1 MEPRPPKL
9 LDRLR
14 DALAM
19 RRYSGRTQDAYVGW
33 VRRFILFH
41 GKRHPLV
48 MGADEV
54 NAFLTSLAVDG
65 RVAAATQNQALCAI
79 LFLYRVVLEN
89 PLPWLDDLVRA
100 QRPLRLPVVLTKDEV
115 TAVLQKIDGTTGLVA
130 RLLYGSGL
138 RLLEALQLRVKDVDF
153 GRSQILVRDPKGR
166 RDRATMLPLLM
177 KEPLR
182 EHLRGVRALHEA
194 DLEKGFGA
202 VVLPG
207 ALEKKLPAAP
217 REWVWQWV
225 FPATTR
231 WRNEETG
238 EERRHHL
245 HETTVQRAVRKAVA
259 ESGVGK
265 RVTCHTFR
273 HSFATH
279 LLERGQDIRTVQELL
294 GHRDVSTTMIYTHVL
309 NLGPGAVRSPLDPMS
324 TNSGAKRRTRA
335 QRGEV
340 GLCLF
345 RDASWGILLS
355 NTS

>member
-1 MEPRPPKL
+1 MESGAPRL

-14 DALAM
+14 GELAM
-19 RRYSGRTQDAYVGW
+19 RRYSVRTQDAYVGW

-54 NAFLTSLAVDG
+54 NAFLTSLAIDA

-79 LFLYRVVLEN
+79 LFLYRVVLGN

-100 QRPLRLPVVLTKDEV
+100 QRPVRLPVVLTRDEV
-115 TAVLQKIDGTTGLVA
+115 TSVLQRMDGATALVA

-138 RLLEALQLRVKDVDF
+138 RLLEALRLRVKDVDF

-166 RDRATMLPLLM
+166 RDRATMLPVSL

-182 EHLRGVRALHEA
+182 EHLRGVRAMHEK
-194 DLEKGFGA
+194 DLAEGFGA
-202 VVLPG
+202 VALPG
-207 ALEKKLPAAP
+207 ALERKLPSAP
-217 REWVWQWV
+217 REWAWQWV
-225 FPATTR
+225 FPATMR
-231 WRNEETG
+231 WREEATG
-238 EERRHHL
+238 EQRRHHL
-245 HETTVQRAVRKAVA
+245 HETAVQRAVKEAAA

-309 NLGPGAVRSPLDPMS
+309 NLGPGAVRSPLDP
-324 TNSGAKRRTRA
+324 
-335 QRGEV
+335 V
-340 GLCLF
+340 
-345 RDASWGILLS
+345 
-355 NTS
+355 